1 MRTDGEESNKQEKKK
16 ACGKIFPAVC
26 SKLEFFSWYVS
37 WFQRVQ
43 ESDGKEVL
51 ARKESFREDKVDDME
66 VRRKSNSKLTSQGI
80 N

>member
-1 MRTDGEESNKQEKKK
+1 M
-16 ACGKIFPAVC
+16 
-26 SKLEFFSWYVS
+26 
-37 WFQRVQ
+37 Q